1 MYPVPSDVKSLR
13 KTNIR
18 SIYEQKYHKFPLINN
33 KFVSLHREV
42 QRCIAVTKSSLVV
55 LYRLLTGMARY
66 YDITNWSE
74 KPFFNTKGT
83 RNKCVVTN
91 PENNKD
97 YYFKTSMIKEG
108 KNYKPEFWSEII
120 ASEVGRFLGFN
131 VLEYNIAKH
140 GNDVGCLSQSMNSDE
155 ESLTEG
161 ISLLTGYD
169 NTYNPND
176 KTSYSAYTFD
186 FIRKALEYF
195 QWGEYVDDIIKIVI
209 FDSLIGN
216 SDRHQENWGFVTTLN
231 PVAKDTNKTLISKVT
246 FLLKKRKK
254 DIKKIEINIE
264 IAPMQGRFAPI
275 YDSGCCLAR
284 EKSDEDV
291 TKLLRDS
298 LMFDSYINRG
308 KSEIRWG
315 EKGEKLNH
323 FALIKEIRKEYK
335 QIVDDEIRRVIEA
348 FNTNKIREI
357 IFNIDNALPD
367 ELKTSYALSEER
379 KELIYRLINN
389 RFNRLKE
396 ILL

>member
-1 MYPVPSDVKSLR
+1 M
-13 KTNIR
+13 
-18 SIYEQKYHKFPLINN
+18 
-33 KFVSLHREV
+33 HREV
-42 QRCIAVTKSSLVV
+42 QRCIVVTKSSLVV
-55 LYRLLTGMARY
+55 LYRLLIGMARY

-91 PENNKD
+91 PENNTD

-246 FLLKKRKK
+246 FFLKKRKK

-298 LMFDSYINRG
+298 LMFDSYVNRG
-308 KSEIRWG
+308 KAEIRWG
-315 EKGEKLNH
+315 ENGEKLNH

-335 QIVDDEIRRVIEA
+335 QIVDDEIRRVTEA

-357 IFNIDNALPD
+357 IFNIDNTLPD

-379 KELIYRLINN
+379 KELIYRLLNN

>member
-1 MYPVPSDVKSLR
+1 M
-13 KTNIR
+13 
-18 SIYEQKYHKFPLINN
+18 INN

-42 QRCIAVTKSSLVV
+42 QRYIAVIKNPLVI
-55 LYRLLTGMARY
+55 LYRLLTGMACY
-66 YDITNWSE
+66 YDTTNWSE
-74 KPFFNTKGT
+74 RPFFNTRGT
-83 RNKCVVTN
+83 RNKCLVIN
-91 PENNKD
+91 PENNID
-97 YYFKTSMIKEG
+97 YYFKTSMLKEG

-120 ASEVGRFLGFN
+120 ASEVGRSLGFN

-140 GNDVGCLSQSMNSDE
+140 GSDVGCLSQSMNSDE

-161 ISLLTGYD
+161 IGLLTGYD

-195 QWGEYVDDIIKIVI
+195 QWGEYIDDIIKIVI
-209 FDSLIGN
+209 FDSIIGN
-216 SDRHQENWGFVTTLN
+216 SDRHQENWGFITTLN
-231 PVAKDTNKTLISKVT
+231 PIAREGNKTLVNKLAS
-246 FLLKKRKK
+246 LLR
-254 DIKKIEINIE
+254 IKKNDVKEIEVTIKLI
-264 IAPMQGRFAPI
+264 PMQGRFAPI

-315 EKGEKLNH
+315 ERGEKLNH
-323 FALIKEIRKEYK
+323 FALIKEIRKAYK
-335 QIVDDEIRRVIEA
+335 ETVDNEIRRIIEV
-348 FNTNKIREI
+348 FNPNNIREI
-357 IFNIDNALPD
+357 IFNIDIALPD
-367 ELKTSYALSEER
+367 DLKASYALSEER
-379 KELIYRLINN
+379 KELIYRLIIN

-396 ILL
+396 VLL